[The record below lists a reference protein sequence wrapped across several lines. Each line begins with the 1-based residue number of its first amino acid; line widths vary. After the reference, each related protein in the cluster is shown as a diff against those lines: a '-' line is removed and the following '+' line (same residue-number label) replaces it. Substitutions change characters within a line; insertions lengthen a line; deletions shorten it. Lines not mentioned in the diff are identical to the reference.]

1 MHPTL
6 GRDRQPLGERDTTVR
21 GDPDK
26 PWAGGDIVTKV
37 VLYFSFQPVRDGYLV
52 QVGVLAVEEECVG
65 APDLVQE
72 LPVHGELGDERR
84 AVVDLDQSEA
94 SIVSNQPITAH
105 QPLVPPVLPEVA
117 VQCVPLLGLVYW
129 THRPRDQ
136 AGGMA

>member
-1 MHPTL
+1 MK
-6 GRDRQPLGERDTTVR
+6 ERR
-21 GDPDK
+21 
-26 PWAGGDIVTKV
+26 
-37 VLYFSFQPVRDGYLV
+37 PVRDGNLV
-52 QVGVLAVEEECVG
+52 EVGVLAVEEECVG

-72 LPVHGELGDERR
+72 LPVHGQLADQRR

-105 QPLVPPVLPEVA
+105 QPLVAPVLPE
-117 VQCVPLLGLVYW
+117 LVYR

>member
-6 GRDRQPLGERDTTVR
+6 GGDSQPLGERDTTVR

-84 AVVDLDQSEA
+84 AVVDLNQSGA
-94 SIVSNQPITAH
+94 SIVSNQPIRGKYCQQSTNHSSPASRRASSAGSSSPVCTA
-105 QPLVPPVLPEVA
+105 P
-117 VQCVPLLGLVYW
+117 G
-129 THRPRDQ
+129 THL
-136 AGGMA
+136 

>member
-21 GDPDK
+21 GDTNE

-52 QVGVLAVEEECVG
+52 EVGVLAVEEECVG

-72 LPVHGELGDERR
+72 LPVHGQLINHVGLVELE
-84 AVVDLDQSEA
+84 
-94 SIVSNQPITAH
+94 
-105 QPLVPPVLPEVA
+105 PLVVPVLPA
-117 VQCVPLLGLVYW
+117 VVSEGSPEAILL
-129 THRPRDQ
+129 T
-136 AGGMA
+136 